1 MSQEQQ
7 PTPLN
12 PSGPSY
18 AGPSDG
24 AAVRDSGP
32 ALLEFRHVKKRFGGL
47 LATNDVNFTIR
58 KGEVLSLIG
67 PNGAGKTTIFNLIMG
82 FIKPDEGE
90 IVFDGKPITGKKP
103 YQVARAG
110 IGRTFQIVKPLAN
123 MTVLDNV
130 MLGAF
135 AKTSSKRV
143 ARNSALEILELTGL
157 ADRQHVLAGSLT
169 LAGRKRLEI
178 SRALATEPKL
188 ILLDEVVAGL
198 TPTEAVATIQ
208 LLKQLSSHGVSAIG
222 GIEHVMRVVMEI
234 SDRVIVIH
242 HGQQIAEGT
251 PQEVTSHPAVIEA
264 YLGAT
269 GEV

>member
-1 MSQEQQ
+1 MSQQQ
-7 PTPLN
+7 VQANQPN
-12 PSGPSY
+12 
-18 AGPSDG
+18 D
-24 AAVRDSGP
+24 

-47 LATNDVNFTIR
+47 LATNDVNFNIQR
-58 KGEVLSLIG
+58 GEVLSIIG
-67 PNGAGKTTIFNLIMG
+67 PNGAGKTTIFNLITG
-82 FIKPDEGE
+82 FLKPDEGE
-90 IVFDGKPITGKKP
+90 ILFEGKPITGKKP
-103 YQVARAG
+103 YRVARAG
-110 IGRTFQIVKPLAN
+110 IGRTFQIVKPLSN
-123 MTVLDNV
+123 MSVLDNV

-135 AKTSSKRV
+135 AKHSSKKA
-143 ARNSALEILELTGL
+143 AREKALEVLELTGL
-157 ADRQHVLAGSLT
+157 ADRKDMLAGSLT

-198 TPTEAVATIQ
+198 TPTEAVATIE

-251 PQEVTSHPAVIEA
+251 PLEVTSHPAVIEA
-264 YLGAT
+264 YLGSAV
-269 GEV
+269 EV